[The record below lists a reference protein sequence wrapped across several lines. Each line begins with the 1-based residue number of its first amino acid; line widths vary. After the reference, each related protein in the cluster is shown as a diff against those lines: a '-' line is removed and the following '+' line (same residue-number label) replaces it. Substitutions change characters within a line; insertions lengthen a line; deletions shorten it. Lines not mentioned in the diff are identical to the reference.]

1 MPIVLRNQK
10 GSELTYLELDGNFS
24 DLDERSALSYT
35 ADSGNALQYASGT
48 YDFVNNI
55 IKYANAVDQETDLSN
70 YDPGDYHGMTMHVHA
85 TGGLYY
91 AHAGAWRKLLTDTS
105 HNDVVGAGYVD
116 PLATVAYGGSL
127 DDLTDVKASGSMMGM
142 DHTPTDGQA
151 LIWNASMGHWM
162 PTDVVQAT
170 SITDL
175 NDVSDA
181 SPSNGQ
187 VLKWDGSAWAPASD
201 STADSG
207 SGITLTDLS
216 VSIAAASGNGSLS
229 YDDTTG
235 TFTFTP
241 ADVSGFYTNSDVD
254 AHLNV
259 STAASGQILSWDGS
273 DYAWV
278 ADQTSSGGGLS
289 NIVEDTSPQ
298 LGGDLDVNG
307 NSIQHTFNVVNNG
320 ASDYTFSDAGNHWF
334 PSSENDPVLYLRR
347 GETYVFDVNAS
358 GHPFEIRV
366 SSGGSAYNTGVT
378 NNGAQVGQV
387 EFKVPMSA
395 PATLY
400 YQCTVHAAMG
410 NTINIV

>member
-1 MPIVLRNQK
+1 
-10 GSELTYLELDGNFS
+10 
-24 DLDERSALSYT
+24 
-35 ADSGNALQYASGT
+35 
-48 YDFVNNI
+48 
-55 IKYANAVDQETDLSN
+55 
-70 YDPGDYHGMTMHVHA
+70 
-85 TGGLYY
+85 
-91 AHAGAWRKLLTDTS
+91 
-105 HNDVVGAGYVD
+105 
-116 PLATVAYGGSL
+116 
-127 DDLTDVKASGSMMGM
+127 
-142 DHTPTDGQA
+142 
-151 LIWNASMGHWM
+151 M

-187 VLKWDGSAWAPASD
+187 VLKWDGSAWTPASD

-207 SGITLTDLS
+207 SGIALTDLS

-320 ASDYTFSDAGNHWF
+320 SSDYTFSDAGNHWF

-358 GHPFEIRV
+358 GHPFEIRI
-366 SSGGSAYNTGVT
+366 SNGGSAYNTGVT